1 MTNRERQIYQLLR
14 ENPMIS
20 QKEIADKLGIQR
32 SSVAVH
38 ILNLTKKGVVK
49 GKGYILSEGEYVLV
63 IGGSN
68 VDITGFPKGVLRLE
82 DSNPGKIKM
91 SMGGV
96 GRNIAENLA
105 RLGTSTKMLTAI
117 GRDVYGQKIIEES
130 RRIDLDMSQA
140 LIVDNEATSI
150 YLSIMNEMG
159 DMKLA
164 LSDMDIAER
173 IDTDYISKNAKLI
186 RSARAVVVDA
196 NLNQSVLEYLFSNFK
211 DVDFFVDTVSATK
224 AQKLCKLM
232 PYIHTIKPNRIETE
246 ALTGMTITSVE
257 DAYKAIDVF
266 LEQGVKQVFISM
278 GQEGVVFGNGKER
291 HLFKPKPVEM
301 VNATGAGDA
310 FMAAIVFS
318 WINGLSAEQTLV
330 FSSCASA
337 LAISCEA
344 TINPDISEAKVKSL
358 MEDMYSVSMED

>member
-1 MTNRERQIYQLLR
+1 MTNREREIYQLLR

-20 QKEIADKLGIQR
+20 QKEIADLLGIQR

-68 VDITGFPKGVLRLE
+68 VDITGFPKDLLRLE
-82 DSNPGKIKM
+82 DSNPGSVKM
-91 SMGGV
+91 SLGGV
-96 GRNIAENLA
+96 GRNIGENLA
-105 RLGTSTKMLTAI
+105 RLGMSTKMMTAV
-117 GRDVYGQKIIEES
+117 GKDVYGQKIIEES
-130 RRIDLDMSQA
+130 RLIDLDMSQA
-140 LIVDNEATSI
+140 LVLENASTSI
-150 YLSIMNEMG
+150 YLSIMDEEG

-173 IDTDYISKNAKLI
+173 IDTDYINKNARLI
-186 RSARAVVVDA
+186 RNAAAVVVDA

-211 DVDFFVDTVSATK
+211 DVKFFVDTVSAAK
-224 AQKLCKLM
+224 AMKLKNLLG
-232 PYIHTIKPNRIETE
+232 YVHTIKPNRIETE
-246 ALTGMTITSVE
+246 ALTGVKVKTVE
-257 DAYKAIDVF
+257 DAYEAIDVF
-266 LEQGVKQVFISM
+266 LNHGIKQVFISL
-278 GQEGVVFGNGKER
+278 GQDGVVYGSEDKKEI
-291 HLFKPKPVEM
+291 FKPKQIKM

-318 WINGLSAEQTLV
+318 WINNFEPKKTLA

-337 LAISCEA
+337 LAISCES
-344 TINPDISEAKVKSL
+344 TINPELSEAKVNAMMDELYSL
-358 MEDMYSVSMED
+358 